1 MICQLHC
8 KPAALSKMFPLQ
20 RLLWIYFSDVRAN
33 DSLRLS
39 QKSKDIQETS
49 NYGKPAKSLFYF

>member
-1 MICQLHC
+1 MN
-8 KPAALSKMFPLQ
+8 
-20 RLLWIYFSDVRAN
+20 YFSDVRAN

-49 NYGKPAKSLFYF
+49 NYDKRL